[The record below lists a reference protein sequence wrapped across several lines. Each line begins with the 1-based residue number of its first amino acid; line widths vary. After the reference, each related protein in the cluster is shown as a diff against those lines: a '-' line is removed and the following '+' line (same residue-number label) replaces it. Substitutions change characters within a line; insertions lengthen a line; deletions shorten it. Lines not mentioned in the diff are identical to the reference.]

1 MNTENSRGSDQH
13 LIKRVV
19 GFVIA
24 ISLTIAGVVA
34 YNDHQLG
41 RLPEAF
47 TVAEGDTLVSY
58 TRRDLPLAIT
68 VAERVGLPVMA
79 TTNGSTTL
87 VSYKDA
93 RGMVDKTDTV
103 RLVVPIYPGDFIDAR
118 NRIYRPAT

>member
-1 MNTENSRGSDQH
+1 MNNSNGRTNHH
-13 LIKRVV
+13 LIKRGVALV
-19 GFVIA
+19 CL
-24 ISLTIAGVVA
+24 LTLAIAGVVT
-34 YNDHQLG
+34 YNNHQLNQ
-41 RLPEAF
+41 LPEAF

-68 VAERVGLPVMA
+68 VAERVGLPVLA
-79 TTNGSTTL
+79 TTNGDTTL

-93 RGMVDKTDTV
+93 RGMVNKTDTV